1 MKKLFSWKSSFRKK
15 KQDSDRTPQDSSSVA
30 SQSRP
35 GSSWDTD
42 ASSAATTK
50 PATAAGAVATR
61 TFSNGT
67 SGKHETDSYTTSTV
81 SSSTSGSEDEEGDFE
96 VDQRNPTPLPTQFME
111 EFRARARVNTP
122 QSPESQPNND
132 VVTYDLTDASDDV
145 SIEIKSV
152 EEVSEVST
160 LSIRSAASLEDVSD
174 IVESDLESRSQS
186 ASFLSPMRI
195 LALKQQ
201 ADSLYD
207 NACDLHRQGKLNEA
221 LKLLKMSSDHAK
233 DASEKTLEA
242 RSLARMGLIYNRANR
257 QQKAI
262 MCFRY
267 AVKLIGDR
275 TDNTKITA
283 LQGLARAHRIL
294 GQVDIASAFEYQ
306 AMEVLGACWQAI
318 RERHESFSLSIL
330 IDAEDSKSPPK
341 TFGENQERIEKYIR
355 RELDDAESLISSG
368 GGEETIPILKAALD
382 YAMLLGNL
390 ELEGKVCSLLGAAYG
405 NFSADSARA
414 LDFLK
419 VSVQILGSCNQL
431 SAEAL
436 AYVRMGNLFRK
447 QGYLKPSISSY
458 GRSLQ
463 IQRTLLQ
470 TSSGKIKQATETG
483 DLELLAK
490 TLNNLG
496 EAYHALGRL
505 DEAKLRM
512 TEALQ
517 IKIKLYGKVHTEVAA
532 TQENIGLILRDMQS
546 YKDAL
551 KYVKNSLEMRE
562 KLLGKNHRDVARS
575 HVNLGAILLQ
585 LKDRNGAM
593 AHWTEAV
600 KVFGS
605 IGDANLEDGDRE
617 LLARALNNMATIK
630 ESLGDCNGALTLYRK
645 ALDIKLRTAPHSQ
658 STADSLYNM
667 AILYEKTGQLD
678 EARRVCERSLEI
690 STECLGRDHPNTRDA
705 RELLKDL
712 MEQRAMAGKTSKR

>member
-50 PATAAGAVATR
+50 TATAAGAVATR
-61 TFSNGT
+61 TFSNGS

-122 QSPESQPNND
+122 QSPESQPDND

-390 ELEGKVCSLLGAAYG
+390 ELEGKV
-405 NFSADSARA
+405 N
-414 LDFLK
+414 
-419 VSVQILGSCNQL
+419 
-431 SAEAL
+431 
-436 AYVRMGNLFRK
+436 
-447 QGYLKPSISSY
+447 
-458 GRSLQ
+458 
-463 IQRTLLQ
+463 
-470 TSSGKIKQATETG
+470 
-483 DLELLAK
+483 
-490 TLNNLG
+490 
-496 EAYHALGRL
+496 
-505 DEAKLRM
+505 
-512 TEALQ
+512 
-517 IKIKLYGKVHTEVAA
+517 EV
-532 TQENIGLILRDMQS
+532 
-546 YKDAL
+546 
-551 KYVKNSLEMRE
+551 
-562 KLLGKNHRDVARS
+562 
-575 HVNLGAILLQ
+575 
-585 LKDRNGAM
+585 
-593 AHWTEAV
+593 
-600 KVFGS
+600 
-605 IGDANLEDGDRE
+605 
-617 LLARALNNMATIK
+617 
-630 ESLGDCNGALTLYRK
+630 
-645 ALDIKLRTAPHSQ
+645 
-658 STADSLYNM
+658 
-667 AILYEKTGQLD
+667 
-678 EARRVCERSLEI
+678 
-690 STECLGRDHPNTRDA
+690 
-705 RELLKDL
+705 
-712 MEQRAMAGKTSKR
+712 